1 MNLRHENIL
10 DDQLTQLYFSTI
22 DASHQLI
29 PVHWHYHMEIV
40 IPIEGKMIGY
50 INNNCYQLQPYDILV
65 VNPQSIHY
73 TDTPGNSRY
82 HLLQIPAAHL
92 DRMSPNRKLLHF
104 SEYIPYNSQPDSLNA
119 QLCEC
124 FNRLNQINETQDEGS
139 SLLFLSEL
147 YRILYL
153 LYTQNSTV
161 MSVQSLNRTQQDFNR
176 MEQVMQYVASN
187 YDKPILL
194 NDMADLLS
202 VSPEYFCRLF
212 KKNTGQTFFTY
223 LNQVRLLH
231 FHHDLLTTNDS
242 ITYLME
248 KNGITNYNAFLRSF
262 KEAYG
267 TTPHRLRKNQS

>member
-1 MNLRHENIL
+1 MNLKHENIL
-10 DDQLTQLYFSTI
+10 DDKLTQLYFSTI
-22 DASHQLI
+22 EASRQLI
-29 PVHWHYHMEIV
+29 PVHWHYHMELV

-50 INNNCYQLQPYDILV
+50 INNHSYQLQPYDILV

-73 TDTPGNSRY
+73 TDTPENSRY
-82 HLLQIPAAHL
+82 YLLQIPSAHL
-92 DRMSPNRKLLHF
+92 DRISPNRKLLHF
-104 SEYIPYNSQPDSLNA
+104 SEYIAYNPQPDSLNA
-119 QLCEC
+119 QLCEI
-124 FNRLNQINETQDEGS
+124 FAKLSRINENPEKGS

-161 MSVQSLNRTQQDFNR
+161 ISMQSLNRTQQDFNR
-176 MEQVMQYVASN
+176 MERVMQYVSAH
-187 YDKPILL
+187 YAKPILL
-194 NDMADLLS
+194 TDMAGLLS

-248 KNGITNYNAFLRSF
+248 KNGITNYKAFLRSF

-267 TTPHRLRKNQS
+267 TTPHRLRKKQS